1 MTALSLDTS
10 TLDRRRGACP
20 ALSAPMQTGDGL
32 LARIALTEALR
43 PSQLVALCRLARRHG
58 NGILDISARGNL
70 QVRGL
75 TEYSA
80 PRLDADV
87 RALQLPLRDGLAA
100 EVPPL
105 AGMDPDETAD
115 PRLLAAAIR
124 KGAAEIQGLAPKMSV
139 VVDGGGR
146 LRLSGLLAD
155 VRLVAE
161 PHHDGIGWK
170 LLLGGTEDAGGVHG
184 VFSEAE
190 AAAAT
195 LALLRE
201 LASRGSKARGRD
213 LAAGLPRHAAAIQS
227 ISLFGLHPLAE
238 GHAAAGIGP
247 AFGQIDAERLAA
259 LCEEAVALG
268 MTAVKPA
275 LDHSLIFFGAPDA
288 CDRLLA
294 FADINR
300 FVTSGNDPRSS
311 IAACPGRPACAS
323 GEIETHALGAL
334 AARECADLLDGS
346 FKLHVSG
353 CAKGCAHPQPS
364 PLTLCGTPAGLA
376 WIAGRAA
383 DPALAVIDPHNIATA
398 LGRVS
403 ALVRSERRDG
413 EHSAA
418 CLSRLGP
425 DRIAAY
431 LMSGQ
436 P

>member
-1 MTALSLDTS
+1 MTALSLDRTA
-10 TLDRRRGACP
+10 LDMRRGACP

-32 LARIALTEALR
+32 LARIALTEALH
-43 PSQLVALCRLARRHG
+43 PSQLATLCRLARRHG

-75 TEYSA
+75 TALSA
-80 PRLDADV
+80 PQLDAEV
-87 RALQLPLRDGLAA
+87 RALQLPLRDGLAV

-105 AGMDPDETAD
+105 SGIDPDEIAD
-115 PRLLAAAIR
+115 PRALAAAIR
-124 KGAAEIQGLAPKMSV
+124 DGAADIKGLAPKMSV

-146 LRLSGLLAD
+146 LRLSDLLAD
-155 VRLVAE
+155 IRLVAKR
-161 PHHDGIGWK
+161 HGGGIGWT
-170 LLLGGTEDAGGVHG
+170 LLLGGTEAAGGIHG
-184 VFSEAE
+184 VLGEEE
-190 AAAAT
+190 AASAT
-195 LALLRE
+195 IALLRE
-201 LASRGSKARGRD
+201 LASRGQKARGRD
-213 LAAGLPRHAAAIQS
+213 LASGLPRHAVATQS
-227 ISLFGLHPLAE
+227 ISPFGLHPLAPDL
-238 GHAAAGIGP
+238 AAAGIGP
-247 AFGQIDAERLAA
+247 AFGQIDAEQLTA

-268 MTAVKPA
+268 MPAVKPA
-275 LDHSLIFFGAPDA
+275 LNHSLIFFGPPDA
-288 CDRLLA
+288 CERLIA
-294 FADINR
+294 FANLNG
-300 FVTSGNDPRSS
+300 FVTSGNDPRSA

-323 GEIETHALGAL
+323 GEVETHALGAL
-334 AARECADLLDGS
+334 AARECGDLLDGS

-383 DPALAVIDPHNIATA
+383 DPALAVIDPKDIATA

-403 ALVRSERRDG
+403 ALVRTERRDG
-413 EHSAA
+413 EQSAA

-425 DRIAAY
+425 DRISAH

>member
-1 MTALSLDTS
+1 MTALSLDRT
-10 TLDRRRGACP
+10 TLDMRRGACP

-32 LARIALTEALR
+32 LARVALTEALP
-43 PSQLVALCRLARRHG
+43 PSQLAALCRLARRHG

-75 TEYSA
+75 TGLSA
-80 PRLDADV
+80 PQLDAEV
-87 RALQLPLRDGLAA
+87 RALQLPLRDGLAV

-115 PRLLAAAIR
+115 PRPLAAAIR
-124 KGAAEIQGLAPKMSV
+124 DGAADIAGLAPKMSV

-146 LRLSGLLAD
+146 LRLSDLLAD
-155 VRLVAE
+155 IRLVAE
-161 PHHDGIGWK
+161 RHDGGIGWK
-170 LLLGGTEDAGGVHG
+170 LLLGGTEDAGGIHG
-184 VFSEAE
+184 ILSETE
-190 AAAAT
+190 AASAT

-201 LASRGSKARGRD
+201 LASRGPKARGRD
-213 LAAGLPRHAAAIQS
+213 LATGLPRHMVSTQP
-227 ISLFGLHPLAE
+227 ISPFGLHLLAP
-238 GHAAAGIGP
+238 GFAAAGIGP
-247 AFGQIDAERLAA
+247 AFGQVEAERLAA
-259 LCEEAVALG
+259 LCEQAVAMGLD
-268 MTAVKPA
+268 AVKPA
-275 LDHSLIFFGAPDA
+275 LDHSLIFVGRPDA
-288 CDRLLA
+288 CKALLT
-294 FADINR
+294 FADLNGFISSAR
-300 FVTSGNDPRSS
+300 DPRSS

-334 AARECADLLDGS
+334 AARECGDLLDGS